1 MSTDEITAETIA
13 AYDLKARK
21 LRAEAM
27 RAGFLD
33 LRAAIAA
40 LFAQPVNA
48 KA

>member
-1 MSTDEITAETIA
+1 MSTIDVSAETIA

-27 RAGFLD
+27 RTGFAD

-40 LFAQPVNA
+40 LFAQPVGA

>member
-1 MSTDEITAETIA
+1 MSTNEITPETIA

-21 LRAEAM
+21 LRADAM
-27 RAGFLD
+27 RAGFVD

-40 LFAQPVNA
+40 LFAQPVRA